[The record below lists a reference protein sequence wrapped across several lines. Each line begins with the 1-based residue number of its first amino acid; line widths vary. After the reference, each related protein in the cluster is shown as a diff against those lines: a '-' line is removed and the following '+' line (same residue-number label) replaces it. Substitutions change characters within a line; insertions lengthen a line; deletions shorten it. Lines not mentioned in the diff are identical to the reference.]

1 MVASPHIKIRSDQ
14 EKTQINPFSHQSSS
28 TCGSLDPHP
37 QVAALFAFGAKSAE
51 AIGIP
56 SSLQGFKRHQ

>member
-1 MVASPHIKIRSDQ
+1 MVASPHIKIRNDQ
-14 EKTQINPFSHQSSS
+14 EKTQINPLSHHSSPTRS
-28 TCGSLDPHP
+28 SLDTHP